1 MYKKSCNRRSNN
13 VVCNCSRA
21 RQTNTIAHAAFAA
34 AGASSRKKRI
44 RTTNGYG
51 SEGERGSGE
60 VGNCGIGGIA
70 AKLTRLT
77 KYGASNE
84 ITIPIKNAIARHSV
98 NYTIRFL
105 AAWLP
110 LSRPPHPTA
119 LVLLRSLSRSS
130 LSVSRCSFREIV

>member
-1 MYKKSCNRRSNN
+1 M
-13 VVCNCSRA
+13 
-21 RQTNTIAHAAFAA
+21 
-34 AGASSRKKRI
+34 
-44 RTTNGYG
+44 
-51 SEGERGSGE
+51 
-60 VGNCGIGGIA
+60 GNCGIGGIA

-105 AAWLP
+105 AAWPPLSRSLILP
-110 LSRPPHPTA
+110 LSFSS
-119 LVLLRSLSRSS
+119 VLSLTPLS